1 MFLVRSAFWL
11 TIGFMLVAPTVG
23 ADIDTMGEK
32 AGRIA
37 QESQQALA
45 TGVKAIECD
54 SLECMVGRAVVVGAL
69 ESNATAPAP
78 NPAPVPPPRPDWAS

>member
-1 MFLVRSAFWL
+1 MFLMRSAFWL
-11 TIGFMLVAPTVG
+11 TIGFMLVAPTAG
-23 ADIDTMGEK
+23 ADMDTMGEK

-45 TGVKAIECD
+45 TGVKSIECD
-54 SLECMVGRAVVVGAL
+54 SLECVVGRAVVVGAL

-78 NPAPVPPPRPDWAS
+78 APPPRPDWAS